1 MRLLVAL
8 LLSLIL
14 LPVQAARVA
23 FISPGHADEVYWVGA
38 IQAMQHAAADLDFE
52 LDVYHAERDPL
63 RQIQLVCELTGDQR
77 PDYLLV
83 AADKGALVE
92 QLRHANAMKLPTLA
106 AYNAVMP
113 SQREVLGLPRG
124 RLPYW
129 LGSVVPDAE
138 EGGAMTAEALIRA
151 GHEKG
156 LADSEGRL
164 HLLAFYGDR
173 SSDTSIKRN
182 RGMQRVVEQ
191 HPEVVLLQAVATD
204 WRRDK
209 AEQQAEHLLR
219 RHPQVNLVWSGSDQ
233 VAFGVMD
240 AARRQGRRPGEDLLF
255 SGFNTSDEA
264 MHSLIGGQ
272 LTTLAGGHFMAGAWG
287 LVMIYDYH
295 HGRDFAEDEGTEL
308 TRPMFS
314 LFDPALAR
322 RYLSRRGGVDFRRF
336 SKVHNPDL
344 KHYDFSFAAFL
355 RGHP

>member
-151 GHEKG
+151 
-156 LADSEGRL
+156 
-164 HLLAFYGDR
+164 
-173 SSDTSIKRN
+173 
-182 RGMQRVVEQ
+182 
-191 HPEVVLLQAVATD
+191 
-204 WRRDK
+204 
-209 AEQQAEHLLR
+209 
-219 RHPQVNLVWSGSDQ
+219 
-233 VAFGVMD
+233 
-240 AARRQGRRPGEDLLF
+240 
-255 SGFNTSDEA
+255 
-264 MHSLIGGQ
+264 
-272 LTTLAGGHFMAGAWG
+272 
-287 LVMIYDYH
+287 
-295 HGRDFAEDEGTEL
+295 
-308 TRPMFS
+308 
-314 LFDPALAR
+314 
-322 RYLSRRGGVDFRRF
+322 
-336 SKVHNPDL
+336 
-344 KHYDFSFAAFL
+344 
-355 RGHP
+355 